1 MPQYGKILGH
11 DSKPRYSTCNDSNR
25 NSLLTA
31 CRNRS
36 LFARRSQCFTGQCFP
51 YSPSGITDPRISA
64 QAPEGRSSP
73 CKTSPNKKLGAVKDR
88 LVHPLPARDDG
99 PHEVSPQLGMVQCKT
114 LAPQPH
120 ISPQPVGEKEETFC
134 ISPAFH
140 LHGYKK

>member
-11 DSKPRYSTCNDSNR
+11 DSKPRCSTCNDSNR

-64 QAPEGRSSP
+64 QAPEDRSSP
-73 CKTSPNKKLGAVKDR
+73 CKTSPNKKLGAVKHR
-88 LVHPLPARDDG
+88 LVQDGAQGPPPARDDG
-99 PHEVSPQLGMVQCKT
+99 PHEVSPQLAMVQCREPCT
-114 LAPQPH
+114 TA
-120 ISPQPVGEKEETFC
+120 T
-134 ISPAFH
+134 H
-140 LHGYKK
+140 LSSACR